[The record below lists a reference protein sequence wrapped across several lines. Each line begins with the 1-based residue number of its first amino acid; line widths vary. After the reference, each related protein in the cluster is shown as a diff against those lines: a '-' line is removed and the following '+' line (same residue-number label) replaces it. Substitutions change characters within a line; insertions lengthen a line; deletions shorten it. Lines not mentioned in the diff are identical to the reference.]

1 MQPKRLL
8 MVDDDAAMGDF
19 VRAVAEPLGY
29 KVETY
34 VDARGFTAAM
44 DNGDPDVVILDLV
57 MPGTDGIELI
67 HYLSR
72 RQSRARVF
80 IMSGFDP
87 VHLRMGK
94 TLGDAAGLTMAGII
108 PKPVRANELRRIL
121 SKFSGG

>member
-19 VRAVAEPLGY
+19 VRTVAEPLGY
-29 KVETY
+29 KVETC
-34 VDARGFTAAM
+34 VDARGFMAAM
-44 DNGDPDVVILDLV
+44 DDGDPDVVILDLV